1 MKTYDLAIVGAGS
14 AGVWAAPFAARLGA
28 RVALLEKERIGGD
41 CTHLGCVP
49 SKALLKAAQV
59 ARHMRYADEFGFDPV
74 QLTVNL
80 GRVMAGVREA
90 IERVYAFETPQA
102 LADAGVDVHMGAAR
116 FEDPHTLVVA
126 EQTRIHAAQILLCTG
141 ARALDPAIPG
151 LAETPH
157 WTYESVWGQEHLP
170 QRLLV
175 LGSGP
180 VGIELTQAFAR
191 LGSTVTVFERA
202 ERPLKVADPEA
213 SSVLRRVLE
222 AEGVEFRV
230 GARVDSVRQRGNA
243 VVLSD
248 RGEDVEGDALFV
260 AVGRR
265 PVVKGLDLEHAGVA
279 YTERG
284 IQVDE
289 HLRTSQKHIFACGDV
304 IGSFQF
310 THYAAW
316 QASTAIRTML
326 FPGSSKG
333 QLERV
338 PWTVFTEPE
347 VAQCG
352 LTEAEAH
359 RHYAA
364 RDVRVARWPLE
375 RLDRAVTDHD
385 RHGFVKIVHRAN
397 GQILGAQIV
406 AARAGEM
413 IAEIAMAL
421 DHHLKLGDLAAALH
435 VYPTYAIG
443 VQQLAVEVRL
453 RTLSRSP
460 VVKFARRV
468 AARYRR

>member
-1 MKTYDLAIVGAGS
+1 MKTYELAIVGAGS

-28 RVALLEKERIGGD
+28 SVALIEKERIGGD

-59 ARHMRYADEFGFDPV
+59 AQHLRHADEFGFDPV
-74 QLTVNL
+74 QPTVDL
-80 GRVMAGVREA
+80 RRVMAGVREA
-90 IERVYAFETPQA
+90 IDHVYAFETPQA
-102 LADAGVDVHMGAAR
+102 LADAGVDVYLGGAR
-116 FEDPHTLVVA
+116 FEDSHTLIVG
-126 EQTRIHAAQILLCTG
+126 EQTRIRAEHILLCTG
-141 ARALDPAIPG
+141 AGAVDPAIPG

-157 WTYESVWGQEHLP
+157 WTYASVWQQEHLP

-191 LGSTVTVFERA
+191 LGSAVTILERGD
-202 ERPLKVADPEA
+202 RPLKVADPEA
-213 SSVLRRVLE
+213 SSVLRRALE
-222 AEGVEFRV
+222 DEGVQFRI
-230 GARVDSVRQRGNA
+230 GARVDRVLQHGNA

-248 RGEDVEGDALFV
+248 RGEDVEGDALLV

-265 PVVKGLDLEHAGVA
+265 PVVKGLDLEQAGVA

-316 QASTAIRTML
+316 QASMAIRTML
-326 FPGSSKG
+326 LPGSSKG
-333 QLERV
+333 VLERV

-352 LTEAEAH
+352 LTEDEA
-359 RHYAA
+359 RRRYAD
-364 RDVRVARWPLE
+364 REVCVARWPLE

-385 RHGFVKIVHRAN
+385 RHGFVKIVHRPN

-406 AARAGEM
+406 SARAGEM
-413 IAEIAMAL
+413 IAEIALAI
-421 DHHLKLGDLAAALH
+421 DHNLKLGDVAATLH

-443 VQQLAVEVRL
+443 VQQLAAAVRL
-453 RTLSRSP
+453 RTLSRSA
-460 VVKFARRV
+460 VVKLVRRV
-468 AARYRR
+468 SQSCWK

>member
-59 ARHMRYADEFGFDPV
+59 ARQMRHADQFGFDPV
-74 QLTVNL
+74 QPTVDL
-80 GRVMAGVREA
+80 RRVMAGVREA
-90 IERVYAFETPQA
+90 IERVYTFETPQA
-102 LADAGVDVHMGAAR
+102 LADAGVDVHIGAAR
-116 FEDPHTLVVA
+116 FEDSHTLVVG
-126 EQTRIHAAQILLCTG
+126 EQTRIRAEQILLCTG
-141 ARALDPAIPG
+141 ARAVNPTIPG

-157 WTYESVWGQEHLP
+157 WTYESVWQQTHLP

-191 LGSTVTVFERA
+191 LGSAATVFERGD
-202 ERPLKVADPEA
+202 RPLKVADPEA

-222 AEGVEFRV
+222 DEGVEFRLD
-230 GARVDSVRQRGNA
+230 ARIDSVRQRGNSL
-243 VVLSD
+243 VVTD
-248 RGEDVEGDALFV
+248 RGEDVKGDALLV

-265 PVVKGLDLEHAGVA
+265 PVVNGLDLEHAGVA

-316 QASTAIRTML
+316 QASMAIRTML
-326 FPGSSKG
+326 FPSSNKG
-333 QLERV
+333 LLERV

-352 LTEAEAH
+352 LTEDEA
-359 RHYAA
+359 RRRY
-364 RDVRVARWPLE
+364 RDDVRVARWPLD

-385 RHGFVKIVHRAN
+385 RHGFVKIIHQPN
-397 GQILGAQIV
+397 GQILGGQIV
-406 AARAGEM
+406 SARAGET
-413 IAEIAMAL
+413 IAEIALAM
-421 DHHLKLGDLAAALH
+421 DHHLKLGDLAGTLR

-443 VQQLAVEVRL
+443 VQQLAADVRL
-453 RTLSRSP
+453 RALSGSAM
-460 VVKFARRV
+460 VKLARRL
-468 AARYRR
+468 AQRYRR